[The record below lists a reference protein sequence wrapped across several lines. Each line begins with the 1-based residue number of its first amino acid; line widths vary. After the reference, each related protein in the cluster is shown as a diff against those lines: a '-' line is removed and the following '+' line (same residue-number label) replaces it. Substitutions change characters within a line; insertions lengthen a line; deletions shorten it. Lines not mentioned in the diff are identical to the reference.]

1 MTAEDFWRKYRGG
14 IPFLI
19 GYVENPGI
27 EDMVYIKEYCIPLNT
42 LTIFSNGV
50 KNEIPD
56 IIEIIGTDPV
66 ITISV
71 NDIAWHKPTD
81 LNK

>member
-1 MTAEDFWRKYRGG
+1 MTVEDFWRKYETGN
-14 IPFLI
+14 FFFI
-19 GYVENPGI
+19 GYVENPDI
-27 EDMVYIKEYCIPLNT
+27 EDMVYIKEYSIPLNT

-50 KNEIPD
+50 KNDIPD
-56 IIEIIGTDPV
+56 IIAIVGNNPI

-71 NDIAWHKPTD
+71 NDIAWHRHTD